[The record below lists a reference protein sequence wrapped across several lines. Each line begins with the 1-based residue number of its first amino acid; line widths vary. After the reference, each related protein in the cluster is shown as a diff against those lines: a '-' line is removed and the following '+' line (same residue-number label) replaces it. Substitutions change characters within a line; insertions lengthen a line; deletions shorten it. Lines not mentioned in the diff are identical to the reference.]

1 MREAFRTVASLL
13 LSTIVMAIGTAG
25 SVQAQTFQGG
35 LRGTVRDGQGVVPAA
50 TVILVNQETKVSRET
65 VSNAAGEYSFP
76 AVAPGTY
83 TIRAN
88 ITGFKTFE
96 LKDVRIGTQQFVN
109 LDVALEVGTIT
120 ETITVTGQ
128 SPLIETGTAS
138 TGETLEKKTLE
149 SLPTIGRNVF
159 LMANMVPTMVTS
171 GDTHWNRMQDQTG
184 ASLISLGGGGVRQN
198 NYLLDGFPVTDIQN
212 RSATNPSIES
222 VEEVKVQVHTYDAE
236 MGRTGGGVFNV
247 TARSGT
253 NAYRGS
259 GYVQIRPNALIKEN
273 FFLKQQ
279 EAQLGPKKDPVTGQ
293 PLGKP
298 DEYWH
303 NGGGGFGGPI
313 VKNKTFFWFAIEG
326 YRDGLAQNGSLR
338 FPTLAERNG
347 DFSATTDAQG
357 RPIRIFDPLTT
368 RLVNGVQTRDQIS
381 CNGRLNVIC
390 PERMNP
396 VGRNTVGYLPIPDF
410 DVSNGASNYFKG
422 DVVKDQALQTTVK
435 LDHQF
440 SGNASLSGFY
450 LRQETHEPNTNFFV
464 ENKFAAPSYQLDRWV
479 NAVTINNTYVINSSM
494 VTTMRFGWNAFDDDN
509 RLPFP
514 FDAHTLGF
522 NPTFADAIPVQ
533 KFPAYTFTGYNG
545 TGFTGQQDRRYYSYG
560 FNGTLTKLYSAH
572 SFKMGADYRQ
582 LGVDALT
589 YGQSAGDFTFNGTF
603 TQGPNALSPSAATGN
618 SIADLLLGYPSSGT
632 MALPTPI
639 HAFTRYYSAFIQDDW
654 RPSGRLTINFGL
666 RLEHEGGLVEENDHF
681 TVGFDYDTISPLNS
695 KVTLPVDPLTGQR
708 PQVKGGLIFAGVNG
722 APRHQGNPP
731 AVKVSPRGGVVFSV
745 NPKTVV
751 RGGYGIF
758 YGPWNYPAPGTTG
771 YAQYGYTGST
781 TLSQNTLVP
790 ITSIDNPF
798 PGGLQQPTENRLG
811 LLTGTGGNIGFIDPD
826 KGAPR
831 VQQYSFDVQRELP
844 GGMSVTIGYVG
855 SRGSNLGWGGTS
867 NTSININQLDPKY
880 FALGTQLTQAVPN
893 PFFGIPEA
901 GSFANQ
907 STIQRGQL
915 LRPFPQFGNI
925 SMTQSTGAKSLYHAA
940 VFTVRKRSTDWWGG
954 SVTYT
959 FSRLED
965 NQFGQD
971 NYYSS
976 APGVLDNYTVIP
988 GSAQFNPD
996 SLYGLSLLDSPHK
1009 LVVSP
1014 IVQLPFGS
1022 GRRYFDQEGMLD
1034 YLIGGW
1040 TVSFVGSIQSGF
1052 PLGVS
1057 QNNNNTGLFGA
1068 NQRPNVKPGVAF
1080 LMPGDITERLKEDVV
1095 NNNKYLNPDAFE
1107 LAPAQTFGNAPRI
1120 LPGVRGPGRASL
1132 DMALSKD
1139 IRTNRN
1145 SKLVVR
1151 VEVINMTN
1159 TPYYAGFASL
1169 AFGNAQFSQ
1178 VTTQANYSRLTQI
1191 TLRYV
1196 W

>member
-1 MREAFRTVASLL
+1 VSLL
-13 LSTIVMAIGTAG
+13 LFAVAFTVGAAG
-25 SVQAQTFQGG
+25 GVQAQTFQGG
-35 LRGTVRDGQGVVPAA
+35 LRGTVKDAQGVVPAA
-50 TVILVNQETKVSRET
+50 TVVLINEETKVTRET
-65 VSNAAGEYSFP
+65 VSNSAGEYSFP

-96 LKDVRIGTQQFVN
+96 LKGVRIGTQQFVS
-109 LDVALEVGTIT
+109 LDVALEVGTIS
-120 ETITVTGQ
+120 ETVTVTGQ
-128 SPLIETGTAS
+128 SPLVETGNAS
-138 TGETLEKKTLE
+138 TGETLEKKVLE
-149 SLPTIGRNVF
+149 SLPTVGRNVF

-247 TARSGT
+247 TAKSGS

-259 GYVQIRPNALIKEN
+259 GYIQLRPNGLINEN
-273 FFLKQQ
+273 FFLKEQS
-279 EAQLGPKKDPVTGQ
+279 EQLGPKLDPVTGK

-298 DEYWH
+298 EEYWH

-313 VKNKTFFWFAIEG
+313 VKGKTFFWFAIEG
-326 YRDGLAQNGSLR
+326 YRDGLAQNGTLR
-338 FPTLAERNG
+338 FPTTAERNG

-357 RPIRIFDPLTT
+357 RQVRIFDPLTT

-390 PERMNP
+390 PERFNA
-396 VGRNTVGYLPIPDF
+396 VGRNLVGYLPIPDF
-410 DVSNGASNYFKG
+410 ETSNGASNYFQG
-422 DVVKDQALQTTVK
+422 DVVKDQALQTTIK

-440 SGNASLSGFY
+440 SGDVSLSGYY
-450 LRQETHEPNTNFFV
+450 LRQETHEPNTNFFR

-479 NAVTINNTYVINSSM
+479 NAVTINNTYVLNSSM
-494 VTTMRFGWNAFDDDN
+494 VTTLRFGWNAFDDDN

-522 NPTFADAIPVQ
+522 NPIFADAIPVQ
-533 KFPAYTFTGYNG
+533 KFPALTLSGYNG

-560 FNGTLTKLYSAH
+560 FNGTLTKLYGSH
-572 SFKMGADYRQ
+572 SFKIGADYRQ

-618 SIADLLLGYPSSGT
+618 AIADLLLGYPSSGT

-654 RPSGRLTINFGL
+654 RPTGRLTVNFGL
-666 RLEHEGGLVEENDHF
+666 RLEHEGGLTEENDHF
-681 TVGFDYDTISPLNS
+681 TVGFDYDTLSPLNS
-695 KVTLPVDPLTGQR
+695 KVTLPADPLTGEQR
-708 PQVKGGLIFAGVNG
+708 PIKGGLIFAGVNG

-731 AVKVSPRGGVVFSV
+731 AVKVSPRGGVVFSL
-745 NPKTVV
+745 NDKTVV

-781 TLSQNTLVP
+781 TLSQNTLIP

-798 PGGLQQPTENRLG
+798 PGGLQQPTENTLG

-831 VQQYSFDVQRELP
+831 TQQYSFDVQRELP
-844 GGMSVTIGYVG
+844 GGMSLTVGYVG
-855 SRGSNLGWGGTS
+855 ARGSNLGWGGTS

-907 STIQRGQL
+907 TTIQRGQL

-940 VFTVRKRSTDWWGG
+940 VFTLRRRLRAGWGG

-959 FSRLED
+959 LSRLED

-988 GSAQFNPD
+988 GSPQYNPD

-1009 LVVSP
+1009 LVISP
-1014 IVQLPFGS
+1014 IVELPFGY
-1022 GRRYFDQEGMLD
+1022 GRRFLNQEGLVD
-1034 YLIGGW
+1034 YLVGGW
-1040 TVSFVGSIQSGF
+1040 SLSFVGSIQSGF

-1068 NQRPNVKPGVAF
+1068 NQRPNVKSGVPF
-1080 LMPGDITERLKEDVV
+1080 LMPGDITERLKQDVV
-1095 NNNKYLNPDAFE
+1095 KDNKYLNPDAFE

-1120 LPGVRGPGRASL
+1120 LPDVRGPGRASL
-1132 DMALSKD
+1132 DMAMNKD
-1139 IRTNRN
+1139 IRTTSN
-1145 SKLVVR
+1145 SKLIVR
-1151 VEVINMTN
+1151 VEVINLTN

>member
-1 MREAFRTVASLL
+1 MACEA
-13 LSTIVMAIGTAG
+13 
-25 SVQAQTFQGG
+25 
-35 LRGTVRDGQGVVPAA
+35 TVRDGQGVVPAA
-50 TVILVNQETKVSRET
+50 TVILINQETKVSRET

-83 TIRAN
+83 TVRAN

-247 TARSGT
+247 TAKSGT

-326 YRDGLAQNGSLR
+326 YRDGLAQNGNLR

-410 DVSNGASNYFKG
+410 DVSNGATNYFKG

-450 LRQETHEPNTNFFV
+450 LRQETHEPNTNFFRREQV
-464 ENKFAAPSYQLDRWV
+464 RRAQLPARSVGECDHHQQHLRDQLQHGHDACASAGTHSTTTIGCRSRSMRTRSGSTPPLRTPSPCR
-479 NAVTINNTYVINSSM
+479 NSPRSRSPA
-494 VTTMRFGWNAFDDDN
+494 TTARAS
-509 RLPFP
+509 
-514 FDAHTLGF
+514 
-522 NPTFADAIPVQ
+522 
-533 KFPAYTFTGYNG
+533 PASRIGATTRTGS
-545 TGFTGQQDRRYYSYG
+545 TARSRSST
-560 FNGTLTKLYSAH
+560 SAH

-654 RPSGRLTINFGL
+654 RPSGRLTMNFGL

-708 PQVKGGLIFAGVNG
+708 PEVKGGLIFAGVNG

-745 NPKTVV
+745 NHKTVV

-781 TLSQNTLVP
+781 TLSQNTLIP

-798 PGGLQQPTENRLG
+798 PGGLQQPTENTLG

-831 VQQYSFDVQRELP
+831 IQQYSFDVQRELP
-844 GGMSVTIGYVG
+844 GGMSVTVGYVG

-907 STIQRGQL
+907 TTIQRGQL

-925 SMTQSTGAKSLYHAA
+925 THDA
-940 VFTVRKRSTDWWGG
+940 VDRREVAVPRGGVHGPETLDGLVGRIDHVHVQPSRRQPVRPGQLL
-954 SVTYT
+954 
-959 FSRLED
+959 LER
-965 NQFGQD
+965 
-971 NYYSS
+971 
-976 APGVLDNYTVIP
+976 A
-988 GSAQFNPD
+988 
-996 SLYGLSLLDSPHK
+996 
-1009 LVVSP
+1009 
-1014 IVQLPFGS
+1014 
-1022 GRRYFDQEGMLD
+1022 
-1034 YLIGGW
+1034 
-1040 TVSFVGSIQSGF
+1040 
-1052 PLGVS
+1052 
-1057 QNNNNTGLFGA
+1057 
-1068 NQRPNVKPGVAF
+1068 
-1080 LMPGDITERLKEDVV
+1080 
-1095 NNNKYLNPDAFE
+1095 
-1107 LAPAQTFGNAPRI
+1107 
-1120 LPGVRGPGRASL
+1120 GRARQL
-1132 DMALSKD
+1132 HGHPGLGAVQPGLALRPEPPRLAAQARHLAD
-1139 IRTNRN
+1139 HP
-1145 SKLVVR
+1145 VAVR
-1151 VEVINMTN
+1151 RA
-1159 TPYYAGFASL
+1159 AGATSTRR
-1169 AFGNAQFSQ
+1169 GCS
-1178 VTTQANYSRLTQI
+1178 TT
-1191 TLRYV
+1191 
-1196 W
+1196 

>member
-1 MREAFRTVASLL
+1 MPADSRSAVVLAFAAVF
-13 LSTIVMAIGTAG
+13 LSVTTIQ
-25 SVQAQTFQGG
+25 VQAQTFQGG
-35 LRGTVRDGQGVVPAA
+35 LRGTVRDAQGVVPAA
-50 TVILVNQETKVSRET
+50 AVILVNEDTKVARET

-83 TIRAN
+83 TVRAN
-88 ITGFKTFE
+88 LAGFKTFE
-96 LKDVRIGTQQFVN
+96 LKGVRIGTQQFVN
-109 LDVALEVGTIT
+109 LDVALEVGTIS
-120 ETITVTGQ
+120 ETVTVSGQ
-128 SPLIETGTAS
+128 SPIIETGTAS
-138 TGETLEKKTLE
+138 TGETLEKTVLE
-149 SLPTIGRNVF
+149 SLPTVGRNVF

-247 TARSGT
+247 TAKSGT

-259 GYVQIRPNALIKEN
+259 GYIQIRPNALINEN
-273 FFLKQQ
+273 FFLKRRAEQFGR
-279 EAQLGPKKDPVTGQ
+279 AKDPATGEEI
-293 PLGKP
+293 GKP
-298 DEYWH
+298 EEYWH

-313 VKNKTFFWFAIEG
+313 VRNKTFFWFATEA
-326 YRDGLAQNGSLR
+326 YRDGLAQNGNLR

-347 DFSATTDAQG
+347 DFSATTDSQG
-357 RPIRIFDPLTT
+357 RQVRIFDPLTT

-390 PERMNP
+390 PDRMNA
-396 VGRNTVGYLPIPDF
+396 VGRSMVGYLPVPDL
-410 DVSNGASNYFKG
+410 DVSNGSTNYFQG
-422 DVVKDQALQTTVK
+422 DVVKDQAFQTTLK

-440 SGNASLSGFY
+440 SGNNSLSGFY
-450 LRQETHEPNTNFFV
+450 LRQETHEPNTNFFRD
-464 ENKFAAPSYQLDRWV
+464 NKFAAPSYQLDRWV
-479 NAVTINNTYVINSSM
+479 NAISINHTYVMNSSM
-494 VTTMRFGWNAFDDDN
+494 VTTLRFGWNTFDDDN
-509 RLPFP
+509 SLPFP

-522 NPTFADAIPVQ
+522 NPIFADAIPVQ
-533 KFPAYTFTGYNG
+533 KFPALTFTGYNG
-545 TGFTGQQDRRYYSYG
+545 TGFTGQQDRQYYSWG
-560 FNGTLTKLYSAH
+560 VNGTMTKLFGAH
-572 SFKMGADYRQ
+572 SFKWGADYRQ
-582 LGVDALT
+582 LGVDALS

-618 SIADLLLGYPSSGT
+618 AIADLLLGFPSAGS

-639 HAFTRYYSAFIQDDW
+639 NAFTRYYSGFLQDDW
-654 RPSGRLTINFGL
+654 RPNGRFTLNFGL
-666 RLEHEGGLVEENDHF
+666 RLEHEAGLMEENDHF

-695 KVTLPVDPLTGQR
+695 KVTLPIDPLTGQR
-708 PQVKGGLIFAGVNG
+708 NTVKGGLIFAGVNG

-731 AVKVSPRGGVVFSV
+731 AVKVSPRAGVVFSM
-745 NPKTVV
+745 NDKTVV

-790 ITSIDNPF
+790 ITAIDNPF
-798 PGGLQQPTENRLG
+798 PGGLQQPTENTLG

-831 VQQYSFDVQRELP
+831 IQQYSFDVQRELP
-844 GGMSVTIGYVG
+844 GGMSLTVGYVG
-855 SRGSNLGWGGTS
+855 SRGDNLGWGGTA
-867 NTSININQLDPKY
+867 NTSINVNQLDPKY

-901 GSFANQ
+901 GSFASQ
-907 STIQRGQL
+907 STIQFGQL

-925 SMTQSTGAKSLYHAA
+925 TMTQSTGAKSLYHAG
-940 VFTVRKRSTDWWGG
+940 VFTLRKRMSGWWAG
-954 SVTYT
+954 SITYT
-959 FSRLED
+959 LSKLED

-971 NYYSS
+971 NYYSA
-976 APGVLDNYTVIP
+976 APGLLDNYTVIP
-988 GSAQFNPD
+988 GSVQYNPD

-1009 LVVSP
+1009 LVIAP
-1014 IVQLPFGS
+1014 IVRIPVGE
-1022 GRRYFDQEGMLD
+1022 GRRYLNDLGALD

-1040 TVSFVGSIQSGF
+1040 TVSFVGTIQSGF
-1052 PLGVS
+1052 PLGVT

-1068 NQRPNVKPGVAF
+1068 NQRPNVKPGVDF
-1080 LMPGDITERLKEDVV
+1080 LTPGDITDRLKQDI
-1095 NNNKYLNPDAFE
+1095 NDNRYLNADAFE

-1120 LPGVRGPGRASL
+1120 LPGVRGPGRSGL

-1139 IRTNRN
+1139 IRMNGD
-1145 SKLVVR
+1145 SKLVLR
-1151 VEVINMTN
+1151 IEVINLTN
-1159 TPYYAGFASL
+1159 TPWYAGFAST
-1169 AFGNAQFSQ
+1169 AFGNAQFGQ
-1178 VTTQANYSRLTQI
+1178 ITTQANYSRLTQI
-1191 TLRYV
+1191 TARYV

>member
-50 TVILVNQETKVSRET
+50 TVILINQETKVSRET

-83 TIRAN
+83 TVRAN

-247 TARSGT
+247 TAKSGT

-326 YRDGLAQNGSLR
+326 YRDGLAQNGNLR

-410 DVSNGASNYFKG
+410 DVSNGATNYFKG

-522 NPTFADAIPVQ
+522 NPIFADAIPVQ
-533 KFPAYTFTGYNG
+533 KFPAFTFTGYNG

-560 FNGTLTKLYSAH
+560 FNGTLTKLYWAH

-708 PQVKGGLIFAGVNG
+708 PEIKGGLIFAGVNG

-781 TLSQNTLVP
+781 TLSQNTLIP

-798 PGGLQQPTENRLG
+798 PGGLQQPTENTLG

-831 VQQYSFDVQRELP
+831 VQQVLVRRAARAPGRHERDDWIRRLPREQP
-844 GGMSVTIGYVG
+844 
-855 SRGSNLGWGGTS
+855 RLGRYE
-867 NTSININQLDPKY
+867 QYEHQHQP
-880 FALGTQLTQAVPN
+880 AR
-893 PFFGIPEA
+893 PEV
-901 GSFANQ
+901 
-907 STIQRGQL
+907 
-915 LRPFPQFGNI
+915 LR
-925 SMTQSTGAKSLYHAA
+925 ARHAA
-940 VFTVRKRSTDWWGG
+940 DT
-954 SVTYT
+954 
-959 FSRLED
+959 
-965 NQFGQD
+965 
-971 NYYSS
+971 
-976 APGVLDNYTVIP
+976 
-988 GSAQFNPD
+988 
-996 SLYGLSLLDSPHK
+996 
-1009 LVVSP
+1009 
-1014 IVQLPFGS
+1014 
-1022 GRRYFDQEGMLD
+1022 GR
-1034 YLIGGW
+1034 
-1040 TVSFVGSIQSGF
+1040 
-1052 PLGVS
+1052 
-1057 QNNNNTGLFGA
+1057 
-1068 NQRPNVKPGVAF
+1068 
-1080 LMPGDITERLKEDVV
+1080 
-1095 NNNKYLNPDAFE
+1095 
-1107 LAPAQTFGNAPRI
+1107 
-1120 LPGVRGPGRASL
+1120 
-1132 DMALSKD
+1132 
-1139 IRTNRN
+1139 
-1145 SKLVVR
+1145 
-1151 VEVINMTN
+1151 
-1159 TPYYAGFASL
+1159 
-1169 AFGNAQFSQ
+1169 
-1178 VTTQANYSRLTQI
+1178 
-1191 TLRYV
+1191 
-1196 W
+1196 

>member
-1 MREAFRTVASLL
+1 MRADSRSVAVALIATVGLVVSASQ
-13 LSTIVMAIGTAG
+13 VR
-25 SVQAQTFQGG
+25 AQTFQGG
-35 LRGTVRDGQGVVPAA
+35 LRGTVKDAQGVVPAA
-50 TVILVNQETKVSRET
+50 TVVLINEETKVARET

-83 TIRAN
+83 TVRAN
-88 ITGFKTFE
+88 IAGFKTFE
-96 LKDVRIGTQQFVN
+96 LKGVRIGTQQFVS
-109 LDVALEVGTIT
+109 LDVALEVGTIS
-120 ETITVTGQ
+120 ETVTVTGQ
-128 SPLIETGTAS
+128 SPVIETGNAS
-138 TGETLEKKTLE
+138 TGETLEKKVLE
-149 SLPTIGRNVF
+149 SLPTVGRNVF

-247 TARSGT
+247 TAKSGT

-259 GYVQIRPNALIKEN
+259 GYIQIRPNALINEN
-273 FFLKQQ
+273 FFLKRRAEQF
-279 EAQLGPKKDPVTGQ
+279 GRPVDPVTGKEM
-293 PLGKP
+293 GKP
-298 DEYWH
+298 EEYWH

-313 VKNKTFFWFAIEG
+313 VRNKTFFWFATEA
-326 YRDGLAQNGSLR
+326 YRDGLAQNGNLR

-347 DFSATTDAQG
+347 DFSATTDSQG
-357 RPIRIFDPLTT
+357 RQVRIFDPLTT

-390 PERMNP
+390 PERMNL
-396 VGRNTVGYLPIPDF
+396 VGKNMVGYLPVPDL
-410 DVSNGASNYFKG
+410 DVSNGGTNYFQG
-422 DVVKDQALQTTVK
+422 DVVKDQAFQTTIK

-440 SGNASLSGFY
+440 SGNNSLSGFY
-450 LRQETHEPNTNFFV
+450 LRQETHEPNTNFFR

-479 NAVTINNTYVINSSM
+479 NAITLNHTYVVNSSM
-494 VTTMRFGWNAFDDDN
+494 VTTLRFGWNTFDDDN
-509 RLPFP
+509 SLPFD

-522 NPTFADAIPVQ
+522 NPVFADAIPVQ
-533 KFPAYTFTGYNG
+533 KFPALTLTGYNG
-545 TGFTGQQDRRYYSYG
+545 TGFTGQQDRRYYSWG
-560 FNGTLTKLYSAH
+560 FNGTMTKLYGSH

-582 LGVDALT
+582 MGVDALS
-589 YGQSAGDFTFNGTF
+589 YGQSAGDFTFNATF

-618 SIADLLLGYPSSGT
+618 AVADLLLGFPSSGS

-639 HAFTRYYSAFIQDDW
+639 NAFTRYYSGFIQDDW
-654 RPSGRLTINFGL
+654 RPSGRLTVNVGL
-666 RLEHEGGLVEENDHF
+666 RLEHESGLMEENDHF
-681 TVGFDYDTISPLNS
+681 TVGFDYETISPLDS

-708 PQVKGGLIFAGVNG
+708 NQVKGGLIFAGVNG

-745 NPKTVV
+745 NDKTVL

-798 PGGLQQPTENRLG
+798 PGGLQQPTENTLG

-831 VQQYSFDVQRELP
+831 IQQYSFDVQRELP
-844 GGMSVTIGYVG
+844 GGMSLTVGYVG
-855 SRGSNLGWGGTS
+855 SRGSNLGWGGTA

-907 STIQRGQL
+907 TTIQFGQL

-925 SMTQSTGAKSLYHAA
+925 SMTQSTGGKSLYHAG
-940 VFTVRKRSTDWWGG
+940 VFTLRKRMSGWWAG

-959 FSRLED
+959 LSKLED

-971 NYYSS
+971 NYYSA
-976 APGVLDNYTVIP
+976 APGLLDNYTVIP
-988 GSAQFNPD
+988 GSPQYDPN

-1009 LVVSP
+1009 LVISP
-1014 IVQLPFGS
+1014 IVQVPVGQ
-1022 GRRYFDQEGMLD
+1022 GRHYLNQEGWLD
-1034 YLIGGW
+1034 YLVGGW
-1040 TVSFVGSIQSGF
+1040 TVSFVGTIQSGF
-1052 PLGVS
+1052 PLGVT

-1068 NQRPNVKPGVAF
+1068 NQRPNVKPGVDF
-1080 LMPGDITERLKEDVV
+1080 LTPGEITDRLKQDI
-1095 NNNKYLNPDAFE
+1095 NDNRYLNADAFE

-1120 LPGVRGPGRASL
+1120 LPGVRGPGRSSL

-1139 IRTNRN
+1139 IRMNGT
-1145 SKLVVR
+1145 SKLVLR
-1151 VEVINMTN
+1151 IEVINLTN
-1159 TPYYAGFASL
+1159 TPWYAGFAST
-1169 AFGNAQFSQ
+1169 AFGNAQFGQ
-1178 VTTQANYSRLTQI
+1178 ITTQANYSRLTQI
-1191 TLRYV
+1191 TARYV